1 MNHKQK
7 YPRLIVL
14 FILFVALGGCT
25 STKPQTSGNNGYPPP
40 AVSDEA
46 YNVVEGYKDNTV
58 AGGIVAATI
67 SGGGQVDFP
76 NQVTADMGS
85 VGGGIGN
92 RAGNLAT
99 IGGGSSNIASG
110 FRATVGGGARNMAD
124 RDSATIGGGL
134 GNTASGSQ
142 ATIGGGTVNAA
153 TELNATVGGGAGN
166 TASERHATVS
176 GGTANTAS
184 GLAAIA
190 AGGVYNTASAAYTT
204 VGGGVANTASGIEA
218 TVGGGGGNTASGEQ
232 AAIAG
237 GLNNHVSDNYST
249 VGGGRSNIAGNSNSN
264 PTDAAYTTVG
274 GGTGNVA
281 SGSFSVVPGGFSNIT
296 ASDYS
301 FAAGRRANISAGHNG
316 AFLYADSNDFDFHS
330 LAANEFAVRATGGV
344 RFVTAIDVAG
354 NPSAG
359 VRLVAGSGSWESLS
373 DWDAKTDF
381 APVDGQQILEQVASL
396 PLTTWSYK
404 TQAPSIRHMGPTAQ
418 DFAIFGVGE
427 DDKHISSVDA
437 DGVALAAIQGLYQ
450 SMQDKD
456 AQIEAQQQRIQA
468 MKAEIAAQQDQLA
481 ALEARLAATEK
492 VMELQGTP
500 VQPLSASL
508 RAGWPI
514 FGGLCLLGLILVK
527 RRGGGV

>member
-1 MNHKQK
+1 MNDRQK

-14 FILFVALGGCT
+14 FILLVTLGSCT
-25 STKPQTSGNNGYPPP
+25 STKPHASENNAYPPP

-46 YNVVEGYKDNTV
+46 YNVVEGFRGNGV
-58 AGGIVAATI
+58 AAGIVAATI
-67 SGGGQVDFP
+67 SGGGQLDFP

-85 VGGGIGN
+85 IGGGIGN

-99 IGGGSSNIASG
+99 IGGGSSNSARG
-110 FRATVGGGARNMAD
+110 FRATVGGGAHNIAE
-124 RDSATIGGGL
+124 RDSATVGGGY

-142 ATIGGGTVNAA
+142 ATIGGGSVNAA

-166 TASERHATVS
+166 TASERHATVG

-218 TVGGGGGNTASGEQ
+218 TVGGGGGNIASGEQ

-237 GLNNHVSDNYST
+237 GLNNHVTDNYST

-274 GGTGNVA
+274 GGTSNVA
-281 SGSFSVVPGGFSNIT
+281 SGSFSVVPGGFSNI
-296 ASDYS
+296 AAGDYS
-301 FAAGRRANISAGHNG
+301 LAAGRRANIGAGHDG
-316 AFLYADSNDFDFHS
+316 TFLYADSNDFAFHS

-359 VRLVAGSGSWESLS
+359 VRLVEGSGSWESLS
-373 DWDAKTDF
+373 DRDAKTDF
-381 APVDGQQILEQVASL
+381 APVDGRQILEQVARL

-404 TQAPSIRHMGPTAQ
+404 TQAPSIRHIGPMAQ

-450 SMQDKD
+450 IMQDKNV
-456 AQIEAQQQRIQA
+456 QIKAQQQRIRA
-468 MKAEIAAQQDQLA
+468 MEAEIAAQQDQLA
-481 ALEARLAATEK
+481 ALEARLATMEK
-492 VMELQGTP
+492 VMEMEGNP
-500 VQPLSASL
+500 VQPLSANL

-514 FGGLCLLGLILVK
+514 FGGLCLLGLILVQ
-527 RRGGGV
+527 RRRTGD